1 MIVVEVFPGAERP
14 DYIKS
19 QGMFEG
25 TYVRVAGTTR
35 HVEGKRKI
43 LLRYSKK
50 HLHPNDRCKCFTLC

>member
-50 HLHPNDRCKCFTLC
+50 HLHPNGIR